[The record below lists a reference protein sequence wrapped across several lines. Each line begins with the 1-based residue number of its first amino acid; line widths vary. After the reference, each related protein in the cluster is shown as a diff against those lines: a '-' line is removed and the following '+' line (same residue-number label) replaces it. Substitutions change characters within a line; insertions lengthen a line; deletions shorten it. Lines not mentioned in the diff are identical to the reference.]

1 MQLGCNTV
9 LFSSVDL
16 ATALTHIAW
25 AGYQHVELAAVAG
38 MCEHVS
44 PALDP
49 AGVREV
55 RRMLADH
62 GLEATAMEAATTDR
76 TRLEAL
82 FALAG
87 DLGVPIV
94 NVGSGGVTGDEE
106 STRQAIAHIGELAG
120 LAGRYGVRLA
130 VKPHV
135 GQAIYNGATALRLM
149 DAVREPALG
158 LNFDPSHLFRA
169 GEEPQEVAR
178 RWGAHI
184 ITSHIRDCP
193 HRGPGPSER
202 SERGASA
209 RRAGADPGLAPGEVP
224 RPRPYGPRGEPD
236 FARQSPALPSTAQPA
251 VGPGRPEEQVPG
263 RGIVDIPATLRALDA
278 IGYAGPLNLEVIG
291 ATEYPLSRAMGIAA
305 EARGYL
311 HRCLQE
317 LGKE

>member
-44 PALDP
+44 SALDP

-55 RRMLADH
+55 RRMLADR

-82 FALAG
+82 FGLAG

-94 NVGSGGVTGDEE
+94 NVGSGGITGDEE
-106 STRQAIAHIGELAG
+106 STRQAIAHIRELAV

-169 GEEPQEVAR
+169 GEEPQEIAQ

-184 ITSHIRDCP
+184 ITAHFRDCP
-193 HRGPGPSER
+193 HRGP
-202 SERGASA
+202 
-209 RRAGADPGLAPGEVP
+209 
-224 RPRPYGPRGEPD
+224 
-236 FARQSPALPSTAQPA
+236 
-251 VGPGRPEEQVPG
+251 GPGRPEEQVPG

-317 LGKE
+317 LSAISRQPEADG